1 MSELTAKENIKTAD
15 TVKRITATAVMAAL
29 TTLMTAYIFHIP
41 VGVNGGYVHLG
52 DTMIY
57 LAAAFLPLPYAC
69 AAGAIGGG
77 LADLLTAPVWAPATI
92 IIKMLI
98 CLPFSSKGT
107 KLVTKRN
114 VVALFLAFA
123 ISATGYY
130 IAEGIMFGFTASS
143 LAAAVASLGVTA
155 GLALQGSLSNF
166 AGGLLIL
173 VLHPFR
179 VGDYIIEDTHKN
191 EGTVIEISVFYTKL
205 RTIDN
210 KIIVIPNG
218 TLANT
223 SLTNATKSDRR
234 QMDLVVPIG
243 YDADIKKAKDILMEL
258 VEAENR
264 RLPEDV
270 NVFVKELGASSVD
283 LGLRFWVPTDQY
295 WPVRWQLL
303 EDIKIRFDAE
313 KISIPFQQVDVNIKQ

>member
-1 MSELTAKENIKTAD
+1 MILMSQVLSDNLIKNLD
-15 TVKRITATAVMAAL
+15 EGVLKSWLESVLPSVLGFFWSVVLAL
-29 TTLMTAYIFHIP
+29 LVAYIGGKIIAIVRRMFGKSLHRRNAEE
-41 VGVNGGYVHLG
+41 GVCQFADQVLKY
-52 DTMIY
+52 
-57 LAAAFLPLPYAC
+57 FL
-69 AAGAIGGG
+69 
-77 LADLLTAPVWAPATI
+77 WI
-92 IIKMLI
+92 IVFVIILS
-98 CLPFSSKGT
+98 L
-107 KLVTKRN
+107 
-114 VVALFLAFA
+114 
-123 ISATGYY
+123 
-130 IAEGIMFGFTASS
+130 FGFTASS

-210 KIIVIPNG
+210 KIIVVPNG
-218 TLANT
+218 TLANN

-258 VEAENR
+258 VDAEDR

-313 KISIPFQQVDVNIKQ
+313 GISIPFQQVDVNIKQ

>member
-1 MSELTAKENIKTAD
+1 MILMSQVLSDNLIKNLD
-15 TVKRITATAVMAAL
+15 EGVMKSWLQSVLPSVLGFFWSVVLAL
-29 TTLMTAYIFHIP
+29 LIAYIGGKIINLVRRMFQKSLRRRDAEE
-41 VGVNGGYVHLG
+41 GVCQFADQVLKYFLWIVIIVIILG
-52 DTMIY
+52 
-57 LAAAFLPLPYAC
+57 L
-69 AAGAIGGG
+69 
-77 LADLLTAPVWAPATI
+77 
-92 IIKMLI
+92 
-98 CLPFSSKGT
+98 
-107 KLVTKRN
+107 
-114 VVALFLAFA
+114 
-123 ISATGYY
+123 
-130 IAEGIMFGFTASS
+130 FGFTASS

-218 TLANT
+218 TLANN

-258 VEAENR
+258 VEAEDR

>member
-1 MSELTAKENIKTAD
+1 MILMSQVLSDNLIKNLD
-15 TVKRITATAVMAAL
+15 EGVMKSWLQSVLPSVLGFFWSVVLAL
-29 TTLMTAYIFHIP
+29 LIAYIGGKIINLVRRMFQKSLRRRDAEE
-41 VGVNGGYVHLG
+41 GVCQFADQVLKYFLWIVIIVIILG
-52 DTMIY
+52 
-57 LAAAFLPLPYAC
+57 L
-69 AAGAIGGG
+69 
-77 LADLLTAPVWAPATI
+77 
-92 IIKMLI
+92 
-98 CLPFSSKGT
+98 
-107 KLVTKRN
+107 
-114 VVALFLAFA
+114 
-123 ISATGYY
+123 
-130 IAEGIMFGFTASS
+130 FGFTASS

-258 VEAENR
+258 VEAEKR

-295 WPVRWQLL
+295 WSVRWQLL

>member
-1 MSELTAKENIKTAD
+1 MILMSQVLSDNLIKNLD
-15 TVKRITATAVMAAL
+15 EGVMKSWLQSVLPSVLGFFWSVVLAL
-29 TTLMTAYIFHIP
+29 LVAYIGGKIIGIVRKMFVKSLHRRDAEE
-41 VGVNGGYVHLG
+41 GVCQFADQVLKY
-52 DTMIY
+52 
-57 LAAAFLPLPYAC
+57 FLW
-69 AAGAIGGG
+69 I
-77 LADLLTAPVWAPATI
+77 VVIVI
-92 IIKMLI
+92 ILS
-98 CLPFSSKGT
+98 L
-107 KLVTKRN
+107 
-114 VVALFLAFA
+114 
-123 ISATGYY
+123 
-130 IAEGIMFGFTASS
+130 FGFTASS

-179 VGDYIIEDTHKN
+179 VGDYIIEDTHGN

-218 TLANT
+218 TLANN

-258 VEAENR
+258 VEAEDR

-313 KISIPFQQVDVNIKQ
+313 EISIPFQQVDVNIKQ

>member
-1 MSELTAKENIKTAD
+1 MILMSQVLSDNLIKNLDEGVMKSWLQSVLPSVLGFFWSVVLALLIAYSGGKIINLVRRMFQKSLHRRDAEEGVCQFAD
-15 TVKRITATAVMAAL
+15 QVLKYFLWIV
-29 TTLMTAYIFHIP
+29 II
-41 VGVNGGYVHLG
+41 VIILG
-52 DTMIY
+52 
-57 LAAAFLPLPYAC
+57 L
-69 AAGAIGGG
+69 
-77 LADLLTAPVWAPATI
+77 
-92 IIKMLI
+92 
-98 CLPFSSKGT
+98 
-107 KLVTKRN
+107 
-114 VVALFLAFA
+114 
-123 ISATGYY
+123 
-130 IAEGIMFGFTASS
+130 FGFTASS

>member
-1 MSELTAKENIKTAD
+1 MILMSQVLSDSLIKNLD
-15 TVKRITATAVMAAL
+15 EGVLKSWLQSVLPSVLGFFWSVVLAL
-29 TTLMTAYIFHIP
+29 LVAYIGGRIITIVRRMFGKSLHRRNAEE
-41 VGVNGGYVHLG
+41 GVCQFADQVLKY
-52 DTMIY
+52 
-57 LAAAFLPLPYAC
+57 FL
-69 AAGAIGGG
+69 
-77 LADLLTAPVWAPATI
+77 WI
-92 IIKMLI
+92 I
-98 CLPFSSKGT
+98 
-107 KLVTKRN
+107 V
-114 VVALFLAFA
+114 FA
-123 ISATGYY
+123 IILSL
-130 IAEGIMFGFTASS
+130 FGFTASS

-173 VLHPFR
+173 LLHPFR

-210 KIIVIPNG
+210 KIIVVPNG
-218 TLANT
+218 TLANN

-243 YDADIKKAKDILMEL
+243 YDADIKKAKDILMQL
-258 VEAENR
+258 VEAEDR

-295 WPVRWQLL
+295 WLVRWQLL

-313 KISIPFQQVDVNIKQ
+313 GISIPFQQVDVNIKQ

>member
-1 MSELTAKENIKTAD
+1 MILMSQVLSDNLIKNLDEGVLKSWLESVLPSVLGFFWSVVLALLVAYFGGKIITIVRRVFRKSLHRRNAEEGVCQFAD
-15 TVKRITATAVMAAL
+15 QVLK
-29 TTLMTAYIFHIP
+29 Y
-41 VGVNGGYVHLG
+41 
-52 DTMIY
+52 
-57 LAAAFLPLPYAC
+57 FLW
-69 AAGAIGGG
+69 I
-77 LADLLTAPVWAPATI
+77 
-92 IIKMLI
+92 
-98 CLPFSSKGT
+98 
-107 KLVTKRN
+107 LV
-114 VVALFLAFA
+114 FA
-123 ISATGYY
+123 IILSL
-130 IAEGIMFGFTASS
+130 FGFTASS

-210 KIIVIPNG
+210 KIIVVPNG
-218 TLANT
+218 TLANN

-234 QMDLVVPIG
+234 QMDLIVPIG
-243 YDADIKKAKDILMEL
+243 YDADIKKAKGILMEL
-258 VEAENR
+258 VEAEDR

-295 WPVRWQLL
+295 WSVRWQLL

-313 KISIPFQQVDVNIKQ
+313 GISIPFQQVDVNIKQ

>member
-1 MSELTAKENIKTAD
+1 MILMSQVLSDNLIKNLD
-15 TVKRITATAVMAAL
+15 EGVLKSWLESVLPSVLGFFWSVVLAL
-29 TTLMTAYIFHIP
+29 LVAYIGGKIIAIVRRMFGKSLHRRNAEE
-41 VGVNGGYVHLG
+41 GVCQFADQVLKY
-52 DTMIY
+52 
-57 LAAAFLPLPYAC
+57 FL
-69 AAGAIGGG
+69 
-77 LADLLTAPVWAPATI
+77 WI
-92 IIKMLI
+92 I
-98 CLPFSSKGT
+98 
-107 KLVTKRN
+107 V
-114 VVALFLAFA
+114 FA
-123 ISATGYY
+123 IILSL
-130 IAEGIMFGFTASS
+130 FGFTASS

-191 EGTVIEISVFYTKL
+191 EISVFYTKL

-210 KIIVIPNG
+210 KIIVVPNG
-218 TLANT
+218 TLANN

-258 VEAENR
+258 VDTEER

-313 KISIPFQQVDVNIKQ
+313 GISIPFQQVDVNIKQ

>member
-1 MSELTAKENIKTAD
+1 MILMSQVLSDNLIKNLD
-15 TVKRITATAVMAAL
+15 EGVLKSWLESVLPSVLGFFWSVVLAL
-29 TTLMTAYIFHIP
+29 LVAYIGGRIITIVRRVFRKSLHRRNAEE
-41 VGVNGGYVHLG
+41 GVCQFADQVLKY
-52 DTMIY
+52 
-57 LAAAFLPLPYAC
+57 FLW
-69 AAGAIGGG
+69 I
-77 LADLLTAPVWAPATI
+77 
-92 IIKMLI
+92 
-98 CLPFSSKGT
+98 
-107 KLVTKRN
+107 LV
-114 VVALFLAFA
+114 FA
-123 ISATGYY
+123 IILSL
-130 IAEGIMFGFTASS
+130 FGFTASS

-210 KIIVIPNG
+210 KIIVVPNG
-218 TLANT
+218 TLANN

-234 QMDLVVPIG
+234 QMDLIVPIG
-243 YDADIKKAKDILMEL
+243 YDADIKKAKGILMEL
-258 VEAENR
+258 VEAEDR

-295 WPVRWQLL
+295 WSVRWQLL

-313 KISIPFQQVDVNIKQ
+313 GISIPFQQVDVNIKQ

>member
-1 MSELTAKENIKTAD
+1 MILMSQVLSDNLIKNLD
-15 TVKRITATAVMAAL
+15 EGVMKSWLQSVLPSVLGFFWSVVLAL
-29 TTLMTAYIFHIP
+29 LIAYIGGKIINLVRRMFQKSLRRRDAEE
-41 VGVNGGYVHLG
+41 GVCQFADQVLKYFLWIVIIVIILG
-52 DTMIY
+52 
-57 LAAAFLPLPYAC
+57 L
-69 AAGAIGGG
+69 
-77 LADLLTAPVWAPATI
+77 
-92 IIKMLI
+92 
-98 CLPFSSKGT
+98 
-107 KLVTKRN
+107 
-114 VVALFLAFA
+114 
-123 ISATGYY
+123 
-130 IAEGIMFGFTASS
+130 FGFTASS

-218 TLANT
+218 PLANT

>member
-1 MSELTAKENIKTAD
+1 MILMSQVLSDNLIKNLD
-15 TVKRITATAVMAAL
+15 EGVMKSWLQSVLPSVLGFFWSVVLAL
-29 TTLMTAYIFHIP
+29 LVAYIGGKII
-41 VGVNGGYVHLG
+41 GVVRKMFVKSLHRRDAEEGVCQFADQVLKY
-52 DTMIY
+52 
-57 LAAAFLPLPYAC
+57 FLW
-69 AAGAIGGG
+69 I
-77 LADLLTAPVWAPATI
+77 VVIVI
-92 IIKMLI
+92 ILS
-98 CLPFSSKGT
+98 L
-107 KLVTKRN
+107 
-114 VVALFLAFA
+114 
-123 ISATGYY
+123 
-130 IAEGIMFGFTASS
+130 FGFTASS

-179 VGDYIIEDTHKN
+179 VGDYIIEDTHGN

-218 TLANT
+218 TLANN

-258 VEAENR
+258 VEAEDR

>member
-1 MSELTAKENIKTAD
+1 MILMSQVLSDNLIKNLD
-15 TVKRITATAVMAAL
+15 EGVMKSWLQSVLPSVLGFFWSVVLAL
-29 TTLMTAYIFHIP
+29 LIAYIGGKIINLVRRMFQKSLRRRDAEE
-41 VGVNGGYVHLG
+41 GVCQFADQVLKYFLWIVIIVIILG
-52 DTMIY
+52 
-57 LAAAFLPLPYAC
+57 L
-69 AAGAIGGG
+69 
-77 LADLLTAPVWAPATI
+77 
-92 IIKMLI
+92 
-98 CLPFSSKGT
+98 
-107 KLVTKRN
+107 
-114 VVALFLAFA
+114 
-123 ISATGYY
+123 
-130 IAEGIMFGFTASS
+130 FGFTASS

-218 TLANT
+218 ALANT

-258 VEAENR
+258 VEEENR

>member
-1 MSELTAKENIKTAD
+1 MILMSQVLSDNLIKNLD
-15 TVKRITATAVMAAL
+15 EGVMKSWLQSVLPSVQSFFWSVVLAL
-29 TTLMTAYIFHIP
+29 LIAYIGGKIINLVRRMFQKSLHRRDAEE
-41 VGVNGGYVHLG
+41 GVCQFADQVLKYFLWIVIIVIILG
-52 DTMIY
+52 
-57 LAAAFLPLPYAC
+57 L
-69 AAGAIGGG
+69 
-77 LADLLTAPVWAPATI
+77 
-92 IIKMLI
+92 
-98 CLPFSSKGT
+98 
-107 KLVTKRN
+107 
-114 VVALFLAFA
+114 
-123 ISATGYY
+123 
-130 IAEGIMFGFTASS
+130 FGFTASS

>member
-1 MSELTAKENIKTAD
+1 MILMSQVLSDNLIKNLD
-15 TVKRITATAVMAAL
+15 EGVMKSWLQSVLPSVLGFFWSVVLAL
-29 TTLMTAYIFHIP
+29 LIAYIGGKIINLVRRMFQKSLRRRDAEE
-41 VGVNGGYVHLG
+41 GVCQFADQLLKYFLWIVIIVIILG
-52 DTMIY
+52 
-57 LAAAFLPLPYAC
+57 L
-69 AAGAIGGG
+69 
-77 LADLLTAPVWAPATI
+77 
-92 IIKMLI
+92 
-98 CLPFSSKGT
+98 
-107 KLVTKRN
+107 
-114 VVALFLAFA
+114 
-123 ISATGYY
+123 
-130 IAEGIMFGFTASS
+130 FGFTASS

-243 YDADIKKAKDILMEL
+243 YDADIKKAKLAPGTRVYISWGEREGKGRHALAQYTGKALEVTNLLTARGATVYPYCQLDGRHC
-258 VEAENR
+258 EADWR
-264 RLPEDV
+264 RQ
-270 NVFVKELGASSVD
+270 LGRCFTF
-283 LGLRFWVPTDQY
+283 LFGWR
-295 WPVRWQLL
+295 
-303 EDIKIRFDAE
+303 
-313 KISIPFQQVDVNIKQ
+313 

>member
-1 MSELTAKENIKTAD
+1 MILMSQVLSDNLIKNLD
-15 TVKRITATAVMAAL
+15 EGVMKNWLQSVLPSVLGFFWSVVLAL
-29 TTLMTAYIFHIP
+29 LIAYIGGKIINLVRRMFQKSLHRRNAEE
-41 VGVNGGYVHLG
+41 GVCQFADQVLKYFLWIVIIVIILG
-52 DTMIY
+52 
-57 LAAAFLPLPYAC
+57 L
-69 AAGAIGGG
+69 
-77 LADLLTAPVWAPATI
+77 
-92 IIKMLI
+92 
-98 CLPFSSKGT
+98 
-107 KLVTKRN
+107 
-114 VVALFLAFA
+114 
-123 ISATGYY
+123 
-130 IAEGIMFGFTASS
+130 FGFTASS